1 MKHGTVFLNP
11 EIHPDKS
18 KHIKLIETHISK
30 VYLTDKFVYKTKK
43 PVDFG
48 FCDFR
53 TLEKRKF
60 FCEEEVRLNQRL
72 CPELYLGI
80 VPLIKK
86 GGNHIPTCHS
96 DPVPYGAGEESRD
109 PSVALG
115 NLRMTDMKYEI
126 IDYAVKM
133 KRLPEKNLLA
143 NSLDILNENRVK
155 ELAQIIAN
163 FHKNTEEAPL
173 NIKVNSFKNVK
184 HNWQENFEQ
193 TKPFINSTITKK
205 EYCYIKKNIES
216 FILNKKNFFQKRIA
230 NNKIRE
236 GHGDLHTGNIF
247 FYKNKFYIFDAI
259 EFNERFRFEDI
270 TSDLAFILMDLE
282 FHHYENLSKI
292 ILEEYIKLT
301 KDKELLLLINFYKCY
316 RAYVRGKILS
326 FQTNNQDLT
335 ASQRKKI
342 KTTAKK
348 YFVLAYNY
356 AIQIFP
362 KPIFLIMCG
371 FTGSGK
377 THLSQLL
384 NQRLGLNM
392 IQSDVILKKSAGLS
406 PKTRKYLKFE
416 QGIFSQKSRDKNY
429 LRMVKLA
436 EKNLKQN
443 HGVVLDASFIYRRW
457 RNLAEMMAKNLNI
470 PYLII
475 HCQVPKN
482 IISERLKI
490 RAENDL
496 VSDGR
501 PYIYENQKKVFE
513 NFTKKEKVLK
523 INTTENF
530 NKILRKI
537 AHKIETLI

>member
-1 MKHGTVFLNP
+1 MEYSNVFLNS
-11 EIHPDKS
+11 EVHPNKS
-18 KHIKLIETHISK
+18 KRVKLIETHISK

-48 FCDFR
+48 FCNFR
-53 TLEKRKF
+53 ALKKRKF
-60 FCEEEVRLNQRL
+60 YCEEEIRLNKRL

-80 VPLIKK
+80 VPLYEIQ
-86 GGNHIPTCHS
+86 GT
-96 DPVPYGAGEESRD
+96 
-109 PSVALG
+109 
-115 NLRMTDMKYEI
+115 KYEI

-143 NSLDILNENRVK
+143 NSLNILNENRVK
-155 ELAQIIAN
+155 KLAQIIAK
-163 FHKNTEEAPL
+163 FHKNNIEAPF

-184 HNWQENFEQ
+184 RNWQENFEQ
-193 TKPFINSTITKK
+193 TKLFINSTINQKQFDFIRK
-205 EYCYIKKNIES
+205 RVES
-216 FILNKKNFFQKRIA
+216 FILNKKDLFQKRIA
-230 NNKIRE
+230 NHKIRE

-247 FYKNKFYIFDAI
+247 FYKNNFYIFDAI

-282 FHHYENLSKI
+282 FHNYSDLSRI
-292 ILEEYIKLT
+292 ILNKYLSLT

-326 FQTNNQDLT
+326 FQTKNQNL
-335 ASQRKKI
+335 SLNQRKKI
-342 KTTAKK
+342 KITAKK
-348 YFVLAYNY
+348 YFALAHDY
-356 AIQIFP
+356 ATQVFP

-384 NQRLGLNM
+384 NQRLGLKM
-392 IQSDVILKKSAGLS
+392 IQSDVVLKKSVGLE
-406 PKTRKYLKFE
+406 PQTRKYLKFE

-429 LRMVKLA
+429 LRMVNLA

-443 HGVVLDASFIYRRW
+443 QGVVLDASFIYRRW
-457 RNLAEMMAKNLNI
+457 RNLAEMMAENLNI
-470 PYLII
+470 PYLIV

-482 IISERLKI
+482 IISERLKT
-490 RAENDL
+490 RAKNDL

-513 NFTKKEKVLK
+513 NFTKKEKVLR
-523 INTTENF
+523 IDTTENF
-530 NKILRKI
+530 DKILRKI
-537 AHKIETLI
+537 LTVIKI